1 MHRNFQRVFARL
13 LAFVLLAFAIAMP
26 AQARWQCVTYARSVT
41 AFEIHG
47 NAHTWW
53 AQAEGEYARG
63 ATPEIGSV
71 MVLRPHGN
79 MRLGH
84 VAKVSRIV
92 NEREV
97 LLDHAN
103 WSRPGMVEHDVLAR
117 DVSANNDWSEVRIWY
132 SPSGQLGTSVYPVY
146 GFIYPEAPAD
156 LPRLQMASD
165 EAPANQA
172 LLARY
177 GNAAGGGSA
186 TIAAS
191 R

>member
-1 MHRNFQRVFARL
+1 MHRNFPRVFARVF
-13 LAFVLLAFAIAMP
+13 AFLMLAFAVAMP

-41 AFEIHG
+41 HFDIHG

-63 ATPEIGSV
+63 ATPQIGSV

-84 VAKVSRIV
+84 VAKVSQIV
-92 NEREV
+92 NNREI

-103 WSRPGMVEHDVLAR
+103 WSRRGMVEPGALAR
-117 DVSANNDWSEVRIWY
+117 DVSEANDWSEVRVWY

-146 GFIYPEAPAD
+146 GFIYPQAPAE
-156 LPRLQMASD
+156 LPRAEMAAS
-165 EAPANQA
+165 EVPANQA
-172 LLARY
+172 LLASY
-177 GNAAGGGSA
+177 GGGSA
-186 TIAAS
+186 HAVNK
-191 R
+191 